1 MTTCLRADGRRTR
14 SSGGLT
20 DIGAAGILLA
30 SERNCSIPEEFQPP
44 SGPQVGTERA
54 ATGDTGRMPDGSV
67 RVTLYRWAGRWGP
80 FSVKIPCGECSLTVD
95 VLNDAFARELEGIPV
110 ELDTREWLSEWWRP
124 LRAGG
129 WHAPIVMVEGRV
141 VSQGHALNRGLLT
154 EAVIEAH
161 VGRASIRGDHLF
173 GKATCPHC
181 VRAKGYLD
189 EAGVDY
195 KYHDVVREPRA
206 LYEMLGRVKP
216 LIGSKTPVTV
226 PQIWLDG
233 SYVGGAD
240 DLAERLDR
248 TVEPN
253 PDRGRCSLSPGRGT
267 P

>member
-1 MTTCLRADGRRTR
+1 
-14 SSGGLT
+14 
-20 DIGAAGILLA
+20 
-30 SERNCSIPEEFQPP
+30 
-44 SGPQVGTERA
+44 
-54 ATGDTGRMPDGSV
+54 
-67 RVTLYRWAGRWGP
+67 
-80 FSVKIPCGECSLTVD
+80 
-95 VLNDAFARELEGIPV
+95 
-110 ELDTREWLSEWWRP
+110 
-124 LRAGG
+124 
-129 WHAPIVMVEGRV
+129 MVEGRV

-161 VGRASIRGDHLF
+161 VGRTSVSSDQLF
-173 GKATCPHC
+173 GKETCPHC

-267 P
+267 S

>member
-1 MTTCLRADGRRTR
+1 
-14 SSGGLT
+14 
-20 DIGAAGILLA
+20 
-30 SERNCSIPEEFQPP
+30 
-44 SGPQVGTERA
+44 
-54 ATGDTGRMPDGSV
+54 MPDGSV

-80 FSVKIPCGECSLTVD
+80 FSVKIPCGECSLTTD
-95 VLNDAFARELEGIPV
+95 VLNDTFARELEGIPV

-129 WHAPIVMVEGRV
+129 WHAPIVMVEGKV

-189 EAGVDY
+189 EAGFDY

-240 DLAERLDR
+240 DLAERLGR